1 MRVVARAGSAKE
13 VVARVVSGDGY
24 DPVTGSITIDA
35 YSSNVLTFQITSNLG
50 AGTEVEVQVLD
61 ARTDRLLDVT
71 TATVAAPIVV
81 EDELG

>member
-1 MRVVARAGSAKE
+1 
-13 VVARVVSGDGY
+13 
-24 DPVTGSITIDA
+24 
-35 YSSNVLTFQITSNLG
+35 
-50 AGTEVEVQVLD
+50 LD